1 MRNFRLSLCL
11 IIAAASIVS
20 IKAQDDKAETI
31 RIDTSLVN
39 IPVIVS
45 DRNDRFVPGL
55 TKADF
60 RVYQDGAEQSIEL
73 FNNDNAPMNV
83 VLALDT
89 SRSTA
94 GVLGKI
100 KKAARK
106 FIKDL
111 GPEDRCMIVTFDN
124 DLEILSEL
132 TADKRSLATAIDN
145 AEIGA
150 DFGTLL
156 QDAVYDAIQRRLRN
170 IKGRKALILLTDGAD
185 YGSRISKAQL
195 FERLNESD
203 TVVYPIFYE
212 SEMRIRDV
220 FPRRFPDQIG
230 MGRIGRRGGLG
241 RYPGGNF
248 PGRDP
253 IRRNGRVDP
262 RRGSN
267 RPNSDAQQQ
276 MAISFLE
283 RLAEVTGGRFFK
295 EKKADLDEAFRRI
308 VDEMK
313 RQYVLGFY
321 PSEDSAAGTEHKIK
335 VQVDRQGMVV
345 RSKGSYRTQPK

>member
-1 MRNFRLSLCL
+1 MLRSFTGSLL
-11 IIAAASIVS
+11 ILAAAAVS
-20 IKAQDDKAETI
+20 VLAQDDKSETI

-45 DRNDRFVPGL
+45 DRNDRYVPGL
-55 TKADF
+55 AKANF
-60 RVYQDGAEQSIEL
+60 RVYQDGVEQTIEL
-73 FNNDNAPMNV
+73 FNNDAAPMNV

-111 GPEDRCMIVTFDN
+111 GPEDRCMVVTFDN

-132 TADKRSLATAIDN
+132 TADKRALASAIDG

-150 DFGTLL
+150 NFGTVL
-156 QDAVYDAIQRRLRN
+156 QDAVYDAVQRRLRN

-185 YGSRISKAQL
+185 YGSRITKTQL

-203 TVVYPIFYE
+203 TVVYPIYYE
-212 SEMRIRDV
+212 SEMRVRDV
-220 FPRRFPDQIG
+220 FPRRFPDQAG
-230 MGRIGRRGGLG
+230 MGRMGRRGGIG
-241 RYPGGNF
+241 RFPGGNF
-248 PGRDP
+248 PDRFP
-253 IRRNGRVDP
+253 NRRNGRIDP
-262 RRGSN
+262 RRGGN
-267 RPNSDAQQQ
+267 RPNNDAQQQ
-276 MAISFLE
+276 VSIAFLE
-283 RLAEVTGGRFFK
+283 RLADITGGRFFK
-295 EKKADLDEAFRRI
+295 EKKADLDDAFRQI

-321 PSEDSAAGTEHKIK
+321 PTEDAVPGTEHKIK
-335 VQVDRQGMVV
+335 VQIDRPGTVV
-345 RSKGSYRTQPK
+345 RAKGSYRTQAK

>member
-1 MRNFRLSLCL
+1 M
-11 IIAAASIVS
+11 AAA
-20 IKAQDDKAETI
+20 QDERVETI
-31 RIDTSLVN
+31 RIDTALVN

-45 DRNDRFVPGL
+45 DRNDRYVPGL
-55 TKADF
+55 SKSNF
-60 RVYQDGAEQSIEL
+60 RVFQDGVQQSIEL
-73 FNNDNAPMNV
+73 FNNDTAPMNV

-111 GPEDRCMIVTFDN
+111 SPDDRCMVVTFDN
-124 DLEILSEL
+124 DVEILSEL
-132 TADKRSLATAIDN
+132 TSDKRVLAKAIDD

-150 DFGTLL
+150 DFGTVL
-156 QDAVYDAIQRRLRN
+156 QDAVHDAIQRRLRN

-185 YGSRISKAQL
+185 YGSRISKTQL

-212 SEMRIRDV
+212 SEMRVRDV
-220 FPRRFPDQIG
+220 FPRRYPDQIG

-241 RYPGGNF
+241 RFPGGNF

-253 IRRNGRVDP
+253 GRRNGRMDP
-262 RRGSN
+262 RRGGN
-267 RPNSDAQQQ
+267 RPNVEAQQQ
-276 MAISFLE
+276 VSIAFLE

-295 EKKADLDEAFRRI
+295 EKKTDLDEAFRQI

-321 PSEDSAAGTEHKIK
+321 PAEDSAPGTEHKIK
-335 VQVDRQGMVV
+335 VQVDRTGMVV
-345 RSKGSYRTQPK
+345 RSKGSYRTQSK